1 MTTISIAMTTYNGA
15 TFIREQLDSL
25 ASQIVLPCE
34 LVITDDGSTDT
45 TLEIIA
51 DFLVTAP
58 FPVHVHR
65 NAQRLN
71 YRANFMQCANRC
83 SGDVIAF
90 CDQDDIW
97 DQNKLATLVDHFNHS
112 AEDLIFHDFRVVD
125 ANGNPVMSEPLPALL
140 NQWTVVRGLT
150 QAFRRTLLMYSDL
163 WEVSVDHLNPT
174 EHLAHDQWFVF
185 LAYSF
190 HSIRHLPRRLLS
202 YRVHAGNLYGVP
214 EANKTTNLTVIR
226 RAILGQPN
234 LARARRSLFHRHY
247 LGHGLASI
255 SRMTI
260 LKDIYQR
267 GRSICEPHILEQ
279 LEFYSACANSSI
291 LRRSIYEHA
300 TLTARSMSF
309 FRAFKGGA
317 YNFNTRGV
325 KDAILDMFYGILL
338 APGSEL
344 YPISQLPEIPLTY
357 PRHSSHQ
364 IVGSIEKIIDKEESV
379 HGRSNRPGEYL
390 IGRQG

>member
-1 MTTISIAMTTYNGA
+1 MTTISIAMATYNGA
-15 TFIREQLDSL
+15 KFIREQLDSL
-25 ASQIVLPCE
+25 AAQTVLPCE
-34 LVITDDGSTDT
+34 LVVTDDGSTDK

-51 DFLVTAP
+51 DFLVRAP
-58 FPVHVHR
+58 FPVHIHR

-83 SGDVIAF
+83 SGDLIAF

-97 DQNKLATLVDHFNHS
+97 DQDKLATLVDHFDNA

-125 ANGNPVMSEPLPALL
+125 ANGNPVMSEPVPASLDR
-140 NQWTVVRGLT
+140 WTVVRGLT

-163 WEVSVDHLNPT
+163 WELSVDHLNPT

-185 LAYSF
+185 LAHSF
-190 HSIRHLPRRLLS
+190 NSIHHLSQPLLS

-214 EANKTTNLTVIR
+214 EANKTTNLTVIT
-226 RAILGQPN
+226 RAIFGQPD

-255 SRMTI
+255 GRMNV
-260 LKDIYQR
+260 LKEIYQR
-267 GRSICEPHILEQ
+267 ERSICEPHILEQ
-279 LEFYSACANSSI
+279 IEFYSACANSSI

-300 TLTARSMSF
+300 ILTARLMSF
-309 FRAFKGGA
+309 FYAFKGGA
-317 YNFNTRGV
+317 YNLNARGV

-338 APGSEL
+338 APSSEL

-364 IVGSIEKIIDKEESV
+364 IVGSIEKIGDEEESV
-379 HGRSNRPGEYL
+379 HGRSDRPGEYV